1 MLQVQV
7 HQLAKCSQKE
17 LPYNFRVREGLFSS
31 HTQYGAIKLK
41 QFSLLGETA
50 PEGTVTLCTAFMFYK
65 QRLASPLTVDFHFVT
80 VRNLEPNLTG
90 LFSVYE

>member
-1 MLQVQV
+1 MLPVQV
-7 HQLAKCSQKE
+7 HHRQVLTERASVQI
-17 LPYNFRVREGLFSS
+17 PREGLFSS

-50 PEGTVTLCTAFMFYK
+50 PEGTDTLCTAFMFYK

-80 VRNLEPNLTG
+80 VRNLEPNLQVC
-90 LFSVYE
+90 SV